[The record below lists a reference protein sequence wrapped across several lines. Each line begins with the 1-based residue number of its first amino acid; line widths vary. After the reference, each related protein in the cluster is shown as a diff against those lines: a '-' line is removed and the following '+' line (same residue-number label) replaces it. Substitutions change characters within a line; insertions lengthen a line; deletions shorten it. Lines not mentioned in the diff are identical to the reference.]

1 MMSDTENH
9 EKTVKFFGP
18 ASNPGTNL
26 LTKDEQHE
34 HFKKVLDYQLATS
47 KDLQD
52 LALRELK
59 EGIRKAKTTQTWI
72 LALNIIMF
80 FFGIVLIS
88 VAVYGGY
95 TNMSPM
101 YSVLFGGVGFAELVA
116 SFFIGAMQRSQKSV
130 SDLVQIEVS
139 FLNYFEQIG
148 LWEQYAAVRDN
159 DGNVQKE
166 NLAEAAKKI
175 QESTAQTLE
184 LLQKY
189 VEATN
194 Q

>member
-1 MMSDTENH
+1 MS
-9 EKTVKFFGP
+9 EKSVEPTKVMG
-18 ASNPGTNL
+18 APGSSPLTSL
-26 LTKDEQHE
+26 LTPDEQHDY
-34 HFKKVLDYQLATS
+34 FKKVLEYHLTAS

-52 LALRELK
+52 LAIRELK
-59 EGIRKAKTTQTWI
+59 GGILKAKTTQTWI

-101 YSVLFGGVGFAELVA
+101 YSVLFGGIGFAELVS

-130 SDLVQIEVS
+130 SDLVQVEVS
-139 FLNYFEQIG
+139 FLNYFEQVS
-148 LWEQYAAVRDN
+148 LWEQYAAVRDQN
-159 DGNVQKE
+159 GVVQKE

-189 VEATN
+189 VESTK
-194 Q
+194 